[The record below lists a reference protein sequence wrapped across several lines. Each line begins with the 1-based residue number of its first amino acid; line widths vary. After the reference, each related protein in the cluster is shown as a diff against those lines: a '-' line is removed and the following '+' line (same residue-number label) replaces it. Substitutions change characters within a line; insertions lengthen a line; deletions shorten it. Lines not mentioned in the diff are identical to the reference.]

1 MNAYCK
7 EAAEAVFYFLYTLYS
22 PGVRPGK
29 EHRVAG
35 VGERIK
41 KRRVELGWTQDQL
54 CQKAGISKGF
64 LSDLENDKR
73 SVSATNLL
81 DIARALSV
89 SLDFL
94 MTGEASEKP
103 VTEVPIPASLARFAA
118 EERLSFRQT
127 LMLLDMQK
135 QIVAHRSA
143 KKKDGLEGVDWRK
156 FYEGVKEFLEG
167 E

>member
-1 MNAYCK
+1 M
-7 EAAEAVFYFLYTLYS
+7 S
-22 PGVRPGK
+22 
-29 EHRVAG
+29 G
-35 VGERIK
+35 VGDRIR
-41 KRRVELGWTQDQL
+41 KRRVELGWTQDLL

-73 SVSATNLL
+73 SVSADNLL

-89 SLDFL
+89 SLDYL
-94 MTGEASEKP
+94 MTGKASEQTP
-103 VTEVPIPASLARFAA
+103 AEVAIPSSLATFAA
-118 EERLSFRQT
+118 EEGLSLRQT

-143 KKKDGLEGVDWRK
+143 RKRNGQEAIDWRR
-156 FYEGVKEFLEG
+156 FYEGVKEFLED

>member
-1 MNAYCK
+1 
-7 EAAEAVFYFLYTLYS
+7 VS
-22 PGVRPGK
+22 S
-29 EHRVAG
+29 

-41 KRRVELGWTQDQL
+41 IRRVELGWTQDQL

-73 SVSATNLL
+73 SVSAENLL
-81 DIARALSV
+81 DIARALSL
-89 SLDFL
+89 SLDYL
-94 MTGEASEKP
+94 MTGKASKERP
-103 VTEVPIPASLARFAA
+103 TEVSIPASLAKFAA
-118 EERLSFRQT
+118 EERLSLRQT

-143 KKKDGLEGVDWRK
+143 RKKEGLDAVDWRK
-156 FYEGVKEFLEG
+156 FYEGVKEFVEG

>member
-1 MNAYCK
+1 ML
-7 EAAEAVFYFLYTLYS
+7 FQGLPRT
-22 PGVRPGK
+22 K

-41 KRRVELGWTQDQL
+41 KRRLEIGWTQDQL

-73 SVSATNLL
+73 SVSAENLL
-81 DIARALSV
+81 EIARALNV
-89 SLDFL
+89 SLDYL
-94 MTGEASEKP
+94 MTGKASQDQP
-103 VTEVPIPASLARFAA
+103 TEVALPASLAKFAA
-118 EERLSFRQT
+118 EEGLSLRQT

-143 KKKDGLEGVDWRK
+143 RKKDGLEGVDWQK
-156 FYEGVKEFLEG
+156 FYEGVKEFVEN

>member
-1 MNAYCK
+1 M
-7 EAAEAVFYFLYTLYS
+7 
-22 PGVRPGK
+22 
-29 EHRVAG
+29 AG
-35 VGERIK
+35 VGERIR
-41 KRRVELGWTQDQL
+41 KRRLKLGWTQEQL

-73 SVSATNLL
+73 SVSAENLL
-81 DIARALSV
+81 DIARALSL
-89 SLDFL
+89 SLDYL
-94 MTGEASEKP
+94 MTGKASEEQP
-103 VTEVPIPASLARFAA
+103 TEVAIPATLAKFAA
-118 EERLSFRQT
+118 EERLSLRQT

-143 KKKDGLEGVDWRK
+143 RKKEGLKAVDWRR

>member
-1 MNAYCK
+1 
-7 EAAEAVFYFLYTLYS
+7 
-22 PGVRPGK
+22 
-29 EHRVAG
+29 VAG

-73 SVSATNLL
+73 SVSADNLL
-81 DIARALSV
+81 EIARALSL
-89 SLDFL
+89 SLDYL
-94 MTGEASEKP
+94 MTGTASEEQP
-103 VTEVPIPASLARFAA
+103 TEVAIPASLAKFAA
-118 EERLSFRQT
+118 EERLSLRQT

-143 KKKDGLEGVDWRK
+143 KKKEGLEGVDWRK
-156 FYEGVKEFLEG
+156 FYEGVKEFLEN

>member
-1 MNAYCK
+1 M
-7 EAAEAVFYFLYTLYS
+7 
-22 PGVRPGK
+22 
-29 EHRVAG
+29 AG

-73 SVSATNLL
+73 SVSADNLL
-81 DIARALSV
+81 EIARALSL
-89 SLDFL
+89 SLDYL
-94 MTGEASEKP
+94 MTGTASEEQP
-103 VTEVPIPASLARFAA
+103 TEVAIPASLAKFAA
-118 EERLSFRQT
+118 EERLSLRQT

-143 KKKDGLEGVDWRK
+143 KKKEGLEGVDWRK
-156 FYEGVKEFLEG
+156 FYEGVKEFLEN

>member
-1 MNAYCK
+1 
-7 EAAEAVFYFLYTLYS
+7 
-22 PGVRPGK
+22 
-29 EHRVAG
+29 VAG

-41 KRRVELGWTQDQL
+41 KRRLELGWTQDQL

-64 LSDLENDKR
+64 LSDLENEKR
-73 SVSATNLL
+73 SVSADNLL
-81 DIARALSV
+81 DIARSLSL
-89 SLDFL
+89 SLDYL
-94 MTGEASEKP
+94 MTGDASEKP

-143 KKKDGLEGVDWRK
+143 KKKEGLEGVDWRK